1 MAATGKKSKAG
12 GPTRKDTYTVMVTV
26 ENTDLKAGVF
36 DKMTGGDLDSDEFKY
51 YPGGMVDPISLG
63 GKVNPSNVV
72 VSRIYRLARD
82 HDHLQLL
89 LQAVGKETG
98 TITRQ
103 PMDIEGNVYDGSPIV
118 WTGTLKRVTVPEVD
132 SESSDPGLLEL
143 EFTPIGVPV
152 VKG

>member
-1 MAATGKKSKAG
+1 VKSSKG
-12 GPTRKDTYTVMVTV
+12 GPTRKDTYTVMVSV
-26 ENTDLKAGVF
+26 DNTPLKAGVF

-72 VSRIYRLARD
+72 VSRIYRLQRD
-82 HDHLQLL
+82 HDMVQKLY
-89 LQAVGKETG
+89 QAVGKETG

-132 SESSDPGLLEL
+132 SESSDPGMLEL
-143 EFTPIGVPV
+143 EFTPYGVPV